1 MMNRTILIA
10 VALSAGLRAQEL
22 STADRY
28 LTAMAARM
36 WTGRD
41 ARVAQI
47 RTPAEVEERQRY
59 IHSKIGEL
67 LGGFPER
74 TPLNAHITGSFARDG
89 YRVEKLI
96 FESRPKLYVTADV
109 YVPAS
114 GHAPYPAVLGVSGHS
129 DASKATPIYQRGWIS
144 LAKRGYLVLAFDPPG
159 QGERTFFYDAEL
171 GRSRL
176 PTGTAEHT
184 SVGLQCFLTGGSLAQ
199 FLVWDGIRAVDY
211 LLTRQDVDPKR
222 LAVAGNSGGGT
233 QAAYLAAMEP
243 RLAAAA
249 PSCFMTSS
257 EKLWTDLGPQD
268 AEQNIAGFLAAGL
281 DIKDFA
287 LSMAPK
293 PFQMLAATRDFFPIA
308 GTREAFAEAKRIY
321 AVLGHPEG
329 VNFFEFD
336 DTHAWSQPRREA
348 TYRWFQRWLND
359 QPLDEGVETQFDV
372 EPEANLWATATG
384 QLETSLKGETVQS
397 INAREAARL
406 ASARPVLSG
415 DALKQAIVRRIA
427 PIAREP
433 RGPMATLLGETGR
446 DGYRIVKMTLASGE
460 GIAMPAILVVP
471 AGGAPR
477 KPAVVYLNPAGTAAD
492 TAPGGDIDALTRA
505 GQIVLAPDLP
515 AWGEPARDRN
525 ARPPHT
531 SLYRTS
537 MRAIL
542 VGRTIPGMQVTG
554 LVSAIDYLESLP
566 NVEAGR
572 IGVFAKGNAGAVA
585 LYGAALEPRI
595 RKVVCEGGPVS
606 YLDIARARFHGE
618 IADLLVPGVLR
629 DFDLPDVAAA
639 LAPRPLWIVDPRM
652 PTGSRQTLEAA
663 TAEYRKTENF
673 RLLAR
678 TDGWSFVKIYESWLS
693 R

>member
-28 LTAMAARM
+28 LTAVAARM

-59 IHSKIGEL
+59 IRSKIGDL

-74 TPLNAHITGSFARDG
+74 TPLNARITGSFARDG

-114 GHAPYPAVLGVSGHS
+114 GHAPYPAVLGVAGHS

-359 QPLDEGVETQFDV
+359 RPLDEGVETQFDV

-415 DALKQAIVRRIA
+415 EALKQAIVRRIA

-471 AGGAPR
+471 AGGSTR

-492 TAPGGDIDALTRA
+492 TAPGGDIDALARA

-525 ARPPHT
+525 ARPPNT

-537 MRAIL
+537 MRAML
-542 VGRTIPGMQVTG
+542 VGRTIAGMQVTG

-663 TAEYRKTENF
+663 APEYRKTENF
-673 RLLAR
+673 RLLSR
-678 TDGWSFVKIYESWLS
+678 TDGWSFVKIYESWLA